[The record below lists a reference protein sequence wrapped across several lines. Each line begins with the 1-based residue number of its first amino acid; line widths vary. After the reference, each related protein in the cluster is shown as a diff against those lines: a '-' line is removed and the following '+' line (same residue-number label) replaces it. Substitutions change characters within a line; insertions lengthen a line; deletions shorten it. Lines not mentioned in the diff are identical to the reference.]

1 MSPSGQ
7 TEQLR
12 VRVQVGAEGRA
23 NVDTGLP
30 VLDRLLALL
39 AEYSRL
45 RHRRRARAGRLRERR
60 PAGRL
65 RARRGARSELRAPEA
80 QGYGSAVL
88 PVDEA
93 LAHVV
98 LEVSDRPVL
107 ASNVD
112 LSEARVGGLGTDLV
126 TDFLRRFA
134 EGAGI
139 TLHVRLIAGD
149 DAQHVLEA
157 MFKAL
162 GVALA
167 RSLPLRGKGV
177 AMDKEVVRTEAAPA
191 PFQGAPYSQAI
202 KAGGLVFVSG
212 QVALQPGSPDPVSDG
227 SAAQTEQVFANLR
240 AILEAAGTQ
249 PRPRSSRPPSTCR
262 NLGDFQEMN
271 EVYRQVR
278 RRSAARAR
286 DDRGLGT
293 AGGLARRDRRDR
305 LSA

>member
-1 MSPSGQ
+1 VSASGQ

-12 VRVQVGAEGRA
+12 VRVQVGGEGRA

-30 VLDRLLALL
+30 VLDRLLVLLSQYSGFDVVVAL
-39 AEYSRL
+39 APGDS
-45 RHRRRARAGRLRERR
+45 ARAAPRAAHALGEAL
-60 PAGRL
+60 AG
-65 RARRGARSELRAPEA
+65 ELRAAHA

-98 LEVSDRPVL
+98 LEVSERPVL

-112 LSEARVGGLGTDLV
+112 LSEARVGGLGTDLI

-167 RSLPLRGKGV
+167 RACRHPGK
-177 AMDKEVVRTEAAPA
+177 E
-191 PFQGAPYSQAI
+191 
-202 KAGGLVFVSG
+202 
-212 QVALQPGSPDPVSDG
+212 
-227 SAAQTEQVFANLR
+227 
-240 AILEAAGTQ
+240 
-249 PRPRSSRPPSTCR
+249 
-262 NLGDFQEMN
+262 
-271 EVYRQVR
+271 
-278 RRSAARAR
+278 
-286 DDRGLGT
+286 
-293 AGGLARRDRRDR
+293 
-305 LSA
+305 

>member
-1 MSPSGQ
+1 MSASGQ

-12 VRVQVGAEGRA
+12 VRVQVAGQGRS
-23 NVDTGLP
+23 NIDTGLP

-39 AEYSRL
+39 ADYAGFDIVVALAPGDS
-45 RHRRRARAGRLRERR
+45 ARDAVAAAYALGEALS
-60 PAGRL
+60 PQL
-65 RARRGARSELRAPEA
+65 RAAGAR
-80 QGYGSAVL
+80 GYGSGVL

-98 LEVSDRPVL
+98 LEVSERSVL

-112 LSEARVGGLGTDLV
+112 LSEARVGGLDSDLV

-167 RSLPLRGKGV
+167 R
-177 AMDKEVVRTEAAPA
+177 AC
-191 PFQGAPYSQAI
+191 
-202 KAGGLVFVSG
+202 
-212 QVALQPGSPDPVSDG
+212 
-227 SAAQTEQVFANLR
+227 
-240 AILEAAGTQ
+240 
-249 PRPRSSRPPSTCR
+249 RPRK
-262 NLGDFQEMN
+262 E
-271 EVYRQVR
+271 
-278 RRSAARAR
+278 
-286 DDRGLGT
+286 
-293 AGGLARRDRRDR
+293 
-305 LSA
+305 